1 MKLSKKSKP
10 GLVLAIG
17 ALVAGG
23 ILLYAYKA
31 SAAPTPGPTP
41 GPMPSGGGGGVVSGD
56 YVSQTSGGKLTTAQ
70 AQSMMKALGPA
81 AGSSAMASLVID
93 GKWGPN
99 TQNAVRSFQS
109 VKGIRV
115 DGIVGPQTA
124 DTLANTYQ
132 AFRASGGAGA
142 V

>member
-1 MKLSKKSKP
+1 MKTVISKKSRP
-10 GLVLAIG
+10 VLVLALG
-17 ALVAGG
+17 ALAAAG

-31 SAAPTPGPTP
+31 HAAELPPAP
-41 GPMPSGGGGGVVSGD
+41 GPMPSGGGGGGTSGD

-81 AGSSAMASLVID
+81 AGYSAMASLAVD
-93 GKWGPN
+93 GAWGPK
-99 TQNAVRSFQS
+99 TQAAVKSFQS
-109 VKGIRV
+109 IKGIRV

-124 DTLANTYQ
+124 DTLATTYQ
-132 AFRASGGAGA
+132 KFTAGSGT